1 MEHYR
6 GCDVTGYSKQTK
18 KIASNIYMFIETHK
32 TLPTVWQGRGI
43 GRGGAALWSP
53 PSAAQL
59 SLKDQPNFQGPS
71 NDQREEQSLIPRLG
85 KSFSCSPAVQLQTPR
100 PPSGPRRTATHVGL
114 SRTRTRMVLVLSEES
129 GCFMF
134 LWMNEH
140 IHTNSVC
147 LFFGGYQVKML
158 EIKSCLN
165 FITYLI
171 HYMGHLQ
178 ICFVIH
184 SFFIHLRSL
193 VENICTGDD
202 KQGR

>member
-1 MEHYR
+1 MWCNR
-6 GCDVTGYSKQTK
+6 LFKANK
-18 KIASNIYMFIETHK
+18 KKNASNIYMFIETHK

-43 GRGGAALWSP
+43 GRGGAVLWSP

-71 NDQREEQSLIPRLG
+71 KWSARRAIANPPRLG

-100 PPSGPRRTATHVGL
+100 PPSGPRRTATRVGL

-134 LWMNEH
+134 YEWMN
-140 IHTNSVC
+140 TYTQTLSVC
-147 LFFGGYQVKML
+147 FLGGYQVKML

-171 HYMGHLQ
+171 H
-178 ICFVIH
+178 
-184 SFFIHLRSL
+184 
-193 VENICTGDD
+193 
-202 KQGR
+202 